1 MGNQMDSEFSKIY
14 GSRLRIRVCGLC
26 WDGDRLLL
34 VNHKTLS
41 NANFWAP
48 PGGGI
53 EFGESLEV
61 ALKRE
66 FREETGLEID
76 GLRFAFGTE
85 FIRDP
90 LHAIELFFSVK
101 RTGGDLIRGYD
112 PELQIIQDVKFISEA
127 ERGKISPD
135 ELHGIFQ
142 IAGTP
147 NGLSAL
153 SGFYTI

>member
-1 MGNQMDSEFSKIY
+1 MESEFSKIY
-14 GSRLRIRVCGLC
+14 GNRLRIRVCGLC

-34 VNHKTLS
+34 VNHKTSS
-41 NANFWAP
+41 NVNFWAP

-66 FREETGLEID
+66 FREETGLEI
-76 GLRFAFGTE
+76 GRLKFAFGTE

-112 PELQIIQDVKFISEA
+112 PELQVIQDVKFISEA
-127 ERGKISPD
+127 EIGKISPD

-153 SGFYTI
+153 SGFYTV